1 MSTVTKS
8 DDKKIKSES
17 IFSKAH
23 EIFKGQG
30 SAAIGLIIIF
40 IIMSVATPNFLTVN
54 NLMNVARQIS
64 INAILAV
71 GMTFIIIT
79 GGIDLS
85 VGAVIALVGTFWAT
99 TVVNYNLPIVV
110 GIILALIIGGAL
122 GALKGGIIATQKLPP
137 FIVTLAMLTII
148 SGFSFVFTGGRPIS
162 VNTDAFKMIGRGY
175 IGPIPIPVIIM
186 IIVVIAG
193 HFILKRTDFGRHV
206 HAVGGNEEAARL
218 CGIKVTKVL
227 VKVYALAG
235 VLTALAGIILS
246 SRLASGSPT
255 VGDGAELDAIAA
267 VVLGGTNMMGG
278 SGSIIGTCIGVGII
292 GILGNGLNL
301 LNVSSYNQMIIKG
314 LVMLFAIWINNVK
327 LKKAEKS
334 K

>member
-1 MSTVTKS
+1 MSSITKKEENTS
-8 DDKKIKSES
+8 PTFKSKVLPFLRE
-17 IFSKAH
+17 
-23 EIFKGQG
+23 QG
-30 SAAIGLIIIF
+30 SAAAGLIILF
-40 IIMSVATPNFLTVN
+40 IIMSVASSNFLTMDNLVN
-54 NLMNVARQIS
+54 VMRQIS

-71 GMTFIIIT
+71 GMTFVIIT
-79 GGIDLS
+79 AGIDLS
-85 VGAVIALVGTFWAT
+85 VGAVIALTGTLWAA
-99 TVVNYNLPIVV
+99 TVVNYNMPIWV
-110 GIILALIIGGAL
+110 GILLALIIGGLL
-122 GALKGGIIATQKLPP
+122 GVVKGLIISTQNLPP

-148 SGFSFVFTGGRPIS
+148 SGLSFVFTGGRPIS

-193 HFILKRTDFGRHV
+193 HYLLKKTAFGRHV
-206 HAVGGNEEAARL
+206 LAVGGNPEAARL
-218 CGIKVTKVL
+218 CGVKVTSVI

-255 VGDGAELDAIAA
+255 VGNGAELDAIAA

-278 SGSIIGTCIGVGII
+278 SGSILGTCIGVGII

-301 LNVSSYNQMIIKG
+301 LGVSSYNQMIIKG
-314 LVMLFAIWINNVK
+314 LVMLFAIWINNLK
-327 LKKAEKS
+327 LKKAKS
-334 K
+334 N

>member
-1 MSTVTKS
+1 MSSITKKEENAS
-8 DDKKIKSES
+8 PTFKSKVLPFLRE
-17 IFSKAH
+17 
-23 EIFKGQG
+23 QG
-30 SAAIGLIIIF
+30 SAAAGLIILF
-40 IIMSVATPNFLTVN
+40 IIMSVASSNFLTMDNLVN
-54 NLMNVARQIS
+54 VMRQIS

-71 GMTFIIIT
+71 GMTFVIIT
-79 GGIDLS
+79 AGIDLS
-85 VGAVIALVGTFWAT
+85 VGAVIALTGTLWAA
-99 TVVNYNLPIVV
+99 TVVNYNMPIWV
-110 GIILALIIGGAL
+110 GILLALIIGGLL
-122 GALKGGIIATQKLPP
+122 GVVKGLIISTQNLPP

-148 SGFSFVFTGGRPIS
+148 SGLSFVFTGGRPIS

-193 HFILKRTDFGRHV
+193 HYLLKKTAFGRHV
-206 HAVGGNEEAARL
+206 LAVGGNPEAARL
-218 CGIKVTKVL
+218 CGVKVTSVI

-278 SGSIIGTCIGVGII
+278 SGSILGTCIGVGII

-301 LNVSSYNQMIIKG
+301 LGVSSYNQMIIKG
-314 LVMLFAIWINNVK
+314 LVMLFAIWINNLK
-327 LKKAEKS
+327 LKKAKS
-334 K
+334 N

>member
-1 MSTVTKS
+1 MSSITKH
-8 DDKKIKSES
+8 KEEKSS
-17 IFSKAH
+17 LLLTKLTSAFRD
-23 EIFKGQG
+23 QG
-30 SAAIGLIIIF
+30 SAAVGLVIIF
-40 IIMSVATPNFLTVN
+40 IIMSVASSNFLTLD
-54 NLMNVARQIS
+54 NLINVGRQIS

-71 GMTFIIIT
+71 GMTFVIIT

-99 TVVNYNLPIVV
+99 TVVNYNAPIWV
-110 GIILALIIGGAL
+110 GMILALAIGTILGVIKGAIIS
-122 GALKGGIIATQKLPP
+122 TQKLPP

-148 SGFSFVFTGGRPIS
+148 SGASFVFTGGRPIS
-162 VNTDAFKMIGRGY
+162 VNTDAFKMLGRGY
-175 IGPIPIPVIIM
+175 IGPIPVIIM

-193 HFILKRTDFGRHV
+193 HFLLKRTNFGRHV

-218 CGIKVTKVL
+218 CGVKVNKVI

-235 VLTALAGIILS
+235 LLTALAGIILS

-278 SGSIIGTCIGVGII
+278 SGSIVGTCIGVGII

-301 LNVSSYNQMIIKG
+301 LSVSSYNQMIIKG
-314 LVMLFAIWINNVK
+314 LVMLFAIWINNIK
-327 LKKAEKS
+327 LKKSAKS

>member
-1 MSTVTKS
+1 MSSITKH
-8 DDKKIKSES
+8 KEEKSS
-17 IFSKAH
+17 PLLTKLTSAFRD
-23 EIFKGQG
+23 QG
-30 SAAIGLIIIF
+30 SAAVGLVIIF
-40 IIMSVATPNFLTVN
+40 IIMSIASSNFLTLD
-54 NLMNVARQIS
+54 NLINVGRQIS

-71 GMTFIIIT
+71 GMTFVIIT

-99 TVVNYNLPIVV
+99 TVVNYNAPIWL
-110 GIILALIIGGAL
+110 GMILALAIGTILGVIKGAIIS
-122 GALKGGIIATQKLPP
+122 TQKLPP

-148 SGFSFVFTGGRPIS
+148 SGASFVFTGGRPIS
-162 VNTDAFKMIGRGY
+162 VNTDAFKMLGRGY
-175 IGPIPIPVIIM
+175 VGPIPVIIM

-193 HFILKRTDFGRHV
+193 HFLLKRTNFGRHV

-218 CGIKVTKVL
+218 CGVKVNKVI

-235 VLTALAGIILS
+235 LLTALAGIILS

-278 SGSIIGTCIGVGII
+278 SGSIVGTCIGVGII

-301 LNVSSYNQMIIKG
+301 LSVSSYNQMIIKG
-314 LVMLFAIWINNVK
+314 LVMLFAIWINNIK
-327 LKKAEKS
+327 LKKLAKS

>member
-1 MSTVTKS
+1 MSSITK
-8 DDKKIKSES
+8 DKEKSSTS
-17 IFSKAH
+17 ILSKLSTT
-23 EIFKGQG
+23 FKGQG
-30 SAAIGLIIIF
+30 SAAIGLVIIF
-40 IIMSVATPNFLTVN
+40 AIMSIAAPKFLTVD
-54 NLMNVARQIS
+54 NLINVARQTS

-71 GMTFIIIT
+71 GMTFVIIT

-99 TVVNYNLPIVV
+99 TVVNYNAPIWV
-110 GIILALIIGGAL
+110 GIILALAIGGLL
-122 GALKGGIIATQKLPP
+122 GVVKGAIISTQKLPP

-148 SGFSFVFTGGRPIS
+148 SGASFVFTGGRPIS

-186 IIVVIAG
+186 VIVVVAG
-193 HFILKRTDFGRHV
+193 HFILKKTDFGRHV

-218 CGIKVTKVL
+218 CGVKVTKVI

-301 LNVSSYNQMIIKG
+301 LNVSSYNQMIVKG
-314 LVMLFAIWINNVK
+314 CVMLFAIWINNLK
-327 LKKAEKS
+327 LKKSAKA

>member
-1 MSTVTKS
+1 MSSITKKEENTS
-8 DDKKIKSES
+8 PTFKSKVLPFLRE
-17 IFSKAH
+17 
-23 EIFKGQG
+23 QG
-30 SAAIGLIIIF
+30 SAAAGLIILF
-40 IIMSVATPNFLTVN
+40 IIMSVASSNFLTMDNLVN
-54 NLMNVARQIS
+54 VMRQIS

-71 GMTFIIIT
+71 GMTFVIIT
-79 GGIDLS
+79 AGIDLS
-85 VGAVIALVGTFWAT
+85 VGAVIALTGTLWAA
-99 TVVNYNLPIVV
+99 TVVNYNMPIWV
-110 GIILALIIGGAL
+110 GILLALIIGGLL
-122 GALKGGIIATQKLPP
+122 GVVKGLIISTQNLPP

-148 SGFSFVFTGGRPIS
+148 SGLSFVFTGGRPIS

-193 HFILKRTDFGRHV
+193 HYLLKKTAFGRHV
-206 HAVGGNEEAARL
+206 LAVGGNPEAARL
-218 CGIKVTKVL
+218 CGVKVTSVI

-278 SGSIIGTCIGVGII
+278 SGSILGTCIGVGII

-301 LNVSSYNQMIIKG
+301 LGVSSYNQMIIKG
-314 LVMLFAIWINNVK
+314 LVMLFAIWINNLK
-327 LKKAEKS
+327 LKKAKS
-334 K
+334 N

>member
-1 MSTVTKS
+1 MSSITKKEENES
-8 DDKKIKSES
+8 PTFKSKVLPFLRE
-17 IFSKAH
+17 
-23 EIFKGQG
+23 QG
-30 SAAIGLIIIF
+30 SAAAGLIILF
-40 IIMSVATPNFLTVN
+40 IIMSVASSNFLTMDNLVN
-54 NLMNVARQIS
+54 VMRQIS

-71 GMTFIIIT
+71 GMTFVIIT
-79 GGIDLS
+79 AGIDLS
-85 VGAVIALVGTFWAT
+85 VGAVIALTGTLWAA
-99 TVVNYNLPIVV
+99 TVVNYNMPIWV
-110 GIILALIIGGAL
+110 GILLALIIGGLL
-122 GALKGGIIATQKLPP
+122 GVVKGLIISTQNLPP

-148 SGFSFVFTGGRPIS
+148 SGLSFVFTGGRPIS

-193 HFILKRTDFGRHV
+193 HYLLKKTAFGRHV
-206 HAVGGNEEAARL
+206 LAVGGNPEAARL
-218 CGIKVTKVL
+218 CGVKVTSVI

-278 SGSIIGTCIGVGII
+278 SGSILGTCIGVGII

-301 LNVSSYNQMIIKG
+301 LGVSSYNQMIIKG
-314 LVMLFAIWINNVK
+314 LVMLFAIWINNLK
-327 LKKAEKS
+327 LKKAKS
-334 K
+334 N

>member
-1 MSTVTKS
+1 MSSITKKEENTS
-8 DDKKIKSES
+8 PTFKSKVLPFLRE
-17 IFSKAH
+17 
-23 EIFKGQG
+23 QG
-30 SAAIGLIIIF
+30 SAAAGLIILF
-40 IIMSVATPNFLTVN
+40 IIMSVASSNFLTMDNLVN
-54 NLMNVARQIS
+54 VMRQIS

-71 GMTFIIIT
+71 GMTFVIIT
-79 GGIDLS
+79 AGIDLS
-85 VGAVIALVGTFWAT
+85 VGAVIALTGTLWAA
-99 TVVNYNLPIVV
+99 TVVNYNMPIWV
-110 GIILALIIGGAL
+110 GILLALIIGGLL
-122 GALKGGIIATQKLPP
+122 GVVKGLIISTQNLPP

-148 SGFSFVFTGGRPIS
+148 SGLSFVFTGGRPIS

-193 HFILKRTDFGRHV
+193 HYLLKKTAFGRHV
-206 HAVGGNEEAARL
+206 LAVGGNPEAARL
-218 CGIKVTKVL
+218 CGVKVTSVI

-278 SGSIIGTCIGVGII
+278 SGSILGTCIGVGII

-301 LNVSSYNQMIIKG
+301 LGVSSYNQMIIKG
-314 LVMLFAIWINNVK
+314 LVRLFAIWINNLK
-327 LKKAEKS
+327 LKKAKS
-334 K
+334 N

>member
-1 MSTVTKS
+1 MLFRS
-8 DDKKIKSES
+8 
-17 IFSKAH
+17 
-23 EIFKGQG
+23 
-30 SAAIGLIIIF
+30 
-40 IIMSVATPNFLTVN
+40 
-54 NLMNVARQIS
+54 
-64 INAILAV
+64 
-71 GMTFIIIT
+71 
-79 GGIDLS
+79 
-85 VGAVIALVGTFWAT
+85 AVIALVGTFWAT
-99 TVVNYNLPIVV
+99 TVVNYNAPIWV
-110 GIILALIIGGAL
+110 GMILALAIGTILGVIKGAIIS
-122 GALKGGIIATQKLPP
+122 TQKLPP

-148 SGFSFVFTGGRPIS
+148 SGASFVFTGGRPIS
-162 VNTDAFKMIGRGY
+162 VNTDAFKMLGRGY

-193 HFILKRTDFGRHV
+193 HFLLKRTNFGRHV

-218 CGIKVTKVL
+218 CGVKVNKVI

-235 VLTALAGIILS
+235 LLTALAGIILS

-278 SGSIIGTCIGVGII
+278 SGSIVGTCIGVGII

-301 LNVSSYNQMIIKG
+301 LSVSSYNQMIIKG
-314 LVMLFAIWINNVK
+314 LVMLFAIWINNIK
-327 LKKAEKS
+327 LKKSAKS

>member
-1 MSTVTKS
+1 MSSITKKEENTS
-8 DDKKIKSES
+8 PTFKSKVLPFLRE
-17 IFSKAH
+17 
-23 EIFKGQG
+23 QG
-30 SAAIGLIIIF
+30 SAAAGLIILF
-40 IIMSVATPNFLTVN
+40 IIMSVASSNFLTMDNLVN
-54 NLMNVARQIS
+54 VMRQIS

-71 GMTFIIIT
+71 GMTFVIIT
-79 GGIDLS
+79 AGIDLS
-85 VGAVIALVGTFWAT
+85 VGAVIALTGTLWAA
-99 TVVNYNLPIVV
+99 TVVNYNMPIWV
-110 GIILALIIGGAL
+110 GILLALIIGGLL
-122 GALKGGIIATQKLPP
+122 GVVKGLIISTQNLPP

-148 SGFSFVFTGGRPIS
+148 SGLSFVFTGGRPIS

-193 HFILKRTDFGRHV
+193 HYLLKKTAFGRHV
-206 HAVGGNEEAARL
+206 LAVGGNPEAARL
-218 CGIKVTKVL
+218 CGVKVTSVI

-278 SGSIIGTCIGVGII
+278 SGSILGTCIGVGII

-301 LNVSSYNQMIIKG
+301 LGVSSYNQMIIKG
-314 LVMLFAIWINNVK
+314 LVMLFAIWINNLK
-327 LKKAEKS
+327 LKKAKS

>member
-1 MSTVTKS
+1 MSSITKH
-8 DDKKIKSES
+8 KEEKSS
-17 IFSKAH
+17 PLLTKLTSVFRD
-23 EIFKGQG
+23 QG
-30 SAAIGLIIIF
+30 SAAVGLVIIF
-40 IIMSVATPNFLTVN
+40 IIMSVASSNFLTLD
-54 NLMNVARQIS
+54 NLINVGRQIS

-71 GMTFIIIT
+71 GMTFVIIT

-99 TVVNYNLPIVV
+99 TVVNYNAPIWV
-110 GIILALIIGGAL
+110 GMILALAIGTILGVIKGAIIS
-122 GALKGGIIATQKLPP
+122 TQKLPP

-148 SGFSFVFTGGRPIS
+148 SGASFVFTGGRPIS
-162 VNTDAFKMIGRGY
+162 VNTDAFKMLGRGY

-193 HFILKRTDFGRHV
+193 HFLLKRTNFGRHV

-218 CGIKVTKVL
+218 CGVKVNKVI

-235 VLTALAGIILS
+235 LLS

-278 SGSIIGTCIGVGII
+278 SGSIVGTCIGVGII

-301 LNVSSYNQMIIKG
+301 LSVSSYNQMIIKG
-314 LVMLFAIWINNVK
+314 LVMLFAIWINNIK
-327 LKKAEKS
+327 LKKSAKS

>member
-1 MSTVTKS
+1 MSSITKKEENTS
-8 DDKKIKSES
+8 PTFKSKVLPFLRE
-17 IFSKAH
+17 
-23 EIFKGQG
+23 QG
-30 SAAIGLIIIF
+30 SAAAGLIILF
-40 IIMSVATPNFLTVN
+40 IIMSVASSNFLTMDNLVN
-54 NLMNVARQIS
+54 VMRQIS

-71 GMTFIIIT
+71 GMTFVIIT
-79 GGIDLS
+79 AGIDLS
-85 VGAVIALVGTFWAT
+85 VGAVIALTGTLWAA
-99 TVVNYNLPIVV
+99 TVVNYNMPIWV
-110 GIILALIIGGAL
+110 GILLALIIGGLL
-122 GALKGGIIATQKLPP
+122 GVVKGLIISTQNLPP

-148 SGFSFVFTGGRPIS
+148 SGLSFVFTGGRPIS

-193 HFILKRTDFGRHV
+193 HYLLKKTAFGRHV
-206 HAVGGNEEAARL
+206 LAVGGNPEAARL
-218 CGIKVTKVL
+218 CGVKVTSVI
-227 VKVYALAG
+227 VKFYALAG

-278 SGSIIGTCIGVGII
+278 SGSILGTCIGVGII

-301 LNVSSYNQMIIKG
+301 LGVSSYNQMIIKG
-314 LVMLFAIWINNVK
+314 LVMLFAIWINNLK
-327 LKKAEKS
+327 LKKAKS
-334 K
+334 N

>member
-1 MSTVTKS
+1 MSSITK
-8 DDKKIKSES
+8 DKENSSQSLLYKLNTT
-17 IFSKAH
+17 
-23 EIFKGQG
+23 FKGQG
-30 SAAIGLIIIF
+30 SAAIGLVIIF
-40 IIMSVATPNFLTVN
+40 IIMSIAAPKFLTVD
-54 NLMNVARQIS
+54 NLINVARQTS

-71 GMTFIIIT
+71 GMTFVIIT

-99 TVVNYNLPIVV
+99 TVVNYNAPIWV
-110 GIILALIIGGAL
+110 GIILALAIGGLL
-122 GALKGGIIATQKLPP
+122 GVVKGAIISTQKLPP

-148 SGFSFVFTGGRPIS
+148 SGASFVFTGGRPIS

-186 IIVVIAG
+186 VIVVISG
-193 HFILKRTDFGRHV
+193 HFILKKTDFGRHV

-218 CGIKVTKVL
+218 CGVKVTKVI

-301 LNVSSYNQMIIKG
+301 LNVSSYNQMIVKG
-314 LVMLFAIWINNVK
+314 CVMLFAIWINNLK
-327 LKKAEKS
+327 LKKSAKA